1 MPIYEYVCESCGHQF
16 DMMQKMSDSNIQKC
30 EKCGKDS
37 KRIISQTSF
46 MLKGTGWY
54 ATDYAGK
61 KAHTAKSD
69 SAPACASG
77 GCSAGACPKA
87 S

>member
-1 MPIYEYVCESCGHQF
+1 MPIYEYRCEKCGHQF
-16 DMMQKMSDSNIQKC
+16 DMIQKMSDSPVQKC
-30 EKCGKDS
+30 EKCGEES
-37 KRIISQTSF
+37 RRIISQTSF

-61 KAHTAKSD
+61 KAHKEKA
-69 SAPACASG
+69 APAKDV
-77 GCSAGACPKA
+77 KA